1 MNALQSPVLAFC
13 ERISRISVWIGGLMI
28 VMTAGLIT
36 VEILLRKVAGMST
49 GGADELS
56 GYGLAIGSSW
66 SMGFA
71 LLRRAHVRVDA
82 LYGRFSGAPR
92 AWLDCLA
99 ILSMTGFA
107 LVLTWFCAGV
117 LRESITLSARSTTT
131 LSIALWIPQG
141 LWITGFII
149 FSGLGLILSIV
160 PFLPPRRQPAPAKV
174 FLDHCNG
181 CGRCVDDC
189 PYEAL
194 RLTRRTDGAVYQSEA
209 IVDVSKCV
217 SCGICVGSC
226 PSSTPFRRSQDLVT
240 GIDLPDYPLAR
251 MRADLVAA
259 CAAMTS
265 GPRVLAITCKY
276 GGGASL
282 RAGADLAVLEL
293 PCVAMAPPSL
303 IDFALSRRHADGVAV
318 IGCSERFCHNRLG
331 VEWTRQRFAQERDPY
346 LRTRVPRERL
356 ATIWTSSTETST
368 AKREVD
374 ALRAR
379 LSALPPPSSAPPPV
393 ASEPVRERTLS

>member
-149 FSGLGLILSIV
+149 FSGLGLILSFHAVLALI
-160 PFLPPRRQPAPAKV
+160 RG
-174 FLDHCNG
+174 DHAG
-181 CGRCVDDC
+181 VRD
-189 PYEAL
+189 L
-194 RLTRRTDGAVYQSEA
+194 
-209 IVDVSKCV
+209 
-217 SCGICVGSC
+217 VGSR
-226 PSSTPFRRSQDLVT
+226 TANEE
-240 GIDLPDYPLAR
+240 LAEELDR
-251 MRADLVAA
+251 PTTA
-259 CAAMTS
+259 
-265 GPRVLAITCKY
+265 
-276 GGGASL
+276 GGGQ
-282 RAGADLAVLEL
+282 
-293 PCVAMAPPSL
+293 C
-303 IDFALSRRHADGVAV
+303 
-318 IGCSERFCHNRLG
+318 
-331 VEWTRQRFAQERDPY
+331 
-346 LRTRVPRERL
+346 
-356 ATIWTSSTETST
+356 
-368 AKREVD
+368 
-374 ALRAR
+374 
-379 LSALPPPSSAPPPV
+379 
-393 ASEPVRERTLS
+393 